1 MKFCVDFNAI
11 SHCSKLVHFNSLQVV
26 IQTWRDL
33 QVLMWNDGD
42 VITEDHLRLI
52 DDVIVLLT
60 NSLQKGISGDVRL
73 YVCNKSR
80 MNEWISWILLL
91 GIMMF

>member
-1 MKFCVDFNAI
+1 
-11 SHCSKLVHFNSLQVV
+11 
-26 IQTWRDL
+26 
-33 QVLMWNDGD
+33 MWNDGD

-80 MNEWISWILLL
+80 MNE
-91 GIMMF
+91 

>member
-1 MKFCVDFNAI
+1 
-11 SHCSKLVHFNSLQVV
+11 
-26 IQTWRDL
+26 
-33 QVLMWNDGD
+33 
-42 VITEDHLRLI
+42 
-52 DDVIVLLT
+52 LT